1 MKDKNHL
8 RNFRAAV
15 CLAAVVFVVFVVASC
30 GEKAEEIVDAAKPP
44 EEVLKVAFSP
54 TETFDS
60 DDTINGLPLS
70 SRGLMNLLESPDST
84 LDEEALKTALDY
96 LYHPQPA
103 ETSADP
109 AAEYFNN
116 IMAILLAQKGE
127 VDGFTEG
134 LFSVASNEKLPLL
147 LRDYAMQHFYH
158 AWLREKDTSVRQ
170 DIESRVMKHYQDAE
184 SPLQSV
190 AILTASRF
198 VDQDVVVKG
207 PNGEKLKL
215 IGEPVASKNLNAT
228 PPTQFNR
235 NSFVV
240 SATKTINNTSANP
253 SAKVSAL
260 NVLIRLGESQV
271 VNSARSL
278 LKSKKTADSVKCSA
292 LAVMGAFGDLKL
304 DRATL
309 DAVPVTP
316 TTVRAA
322 ADIAMRRLQQN

>member
-8 RNFRAAV
+8 RNYSAAM
-15 CLAAVVFVVFVVASC
+15 CLVAVMSVLISC
-30 GEKAEEIVDAAKPP
+30 GEKEDGAVETTQPP
-44 EEVLKVAFSP
+44 EKALKVAFLP
-54 TETFDS
+54 TENSNGD
-60 DDTINGLPLS
+60 INGLPLS
-70 SRGLMNLLESPDST
+70 SRGLMNLLESADPI

-134 LFSVASNEKLPLL
+134 VFSVVNNENLPLL

-158 AWLREKDTSVRQ
+158 AWLRETDMDVRQ
-170 DIESRVMKHYQDAE
+170 DIESRVMKHYQDAK

-207 PNGEKLKL
+207 PNGEKLRL
-215 IGEPVASKNLNAT
+215 IGEPIAPKNLNAT
-228 PPTQFNR
+228 PPTQFDR
-235 NSFVV
+235 NSFVA
-240 SATKTINNTSANP
+240 SAIQTISNSSANS

-271 VNSARSL
+271 LTLARQL
-278 LKSKKTADSVKCSA
+278 LKSKNTADSVKSTS
-292 LAVMGAFGDLKL
+292 LAVIGRFGDLKA
-304 DRATL
+304 DHSTL
-309 DAVPVTP
+309 AGIPSEP
-316 TTVRAA
+316 ATVRAA
-322 ADIAMRRLQQN
+322 ADIAIHRLQKAQTNL